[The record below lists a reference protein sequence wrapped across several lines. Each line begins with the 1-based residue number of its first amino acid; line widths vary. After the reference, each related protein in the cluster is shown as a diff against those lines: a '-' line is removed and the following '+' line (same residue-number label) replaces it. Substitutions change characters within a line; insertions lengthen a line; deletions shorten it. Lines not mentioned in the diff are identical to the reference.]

1 MNNFKINGIIPP
13 ISKAALLTLVNIANE
28 HDKKKENETDA
39 DRMKRLLIKSSVD
52 SVTENVLF
60 HAKMGYMF
68 YAANYLS
75 KDLIL
80 DIYDGVKLNFPD
92 SKILLNTKECNM
104 VIHWG

>member
-1 MNNFKINGIIPP
+1 MNGIIPP
-13 ISKAALLTLVNIANE
+13 IPKAALLTLVNLAHE
-28 HDKKKENETDA
+28 EDKKKENESDL

-52 SVTENVLF
+52 SITKNVLF

-92 SKILLNTKECNM
+92 SKILLNIKECNM
-104 VIHWG
+104 IVHWG

>member
-1 MNNFKINGIIPP
+1 MNGIIPP
-13 ISKAALLTLVNIANE
+13 IPKAALLTLVNLAHE
-28 HDKKKENETDA
+28 EDKKKENESDL

-52 SVTENVLF
+52 SITENVLF

-68 YAANYLS
+68 YAANYLN

-92 SKILLNTKECNM
+92 SKILLNIKECNM
-104 VIHWG
+104 IVHWG